1 LTSSRHNQATVSL
14 TIVVMAAGMG
24 SRFGGPKQLE
34 PVGPSSETLIDYA
47 LFDAHRAGFDRAV
60 LVIRDEIAAPIAP
73 VTARHGSR
81 LRVTTARQ
89 LTAPHMPRGTVGA
102 VLAASDQIDG
112 AFVAL
117 NADDFYGADP
127 YRRAAAFLHDGLVP
141 ADTHAVVALPLAATL
156 SPHGAVVRAVC
167 DTNGDALVR
176 LDEIRG
182 LERRGSAIVAGDRR
196 FTGRERVSMNF
207 WAFQPG
213 MLPLLAREFERFA
226 RAHDARH
233 ELPLPVAVDA
243 LIADGCA
250 RVRVLDASGPWI
262 GLTHASDLPA
272 VREAL
277 GQATAR
283 GEYPTPLW

>member
-1 LTSSRHNQATVSL
+1 VSL
-14 TIVVMAAGMG
+14 TIVVMAAGLG

-47 LFDAHRAGFDRAV
+47 LFDAQRAGFDRAV
-60 LVIRDEIAAPIAP
+60 LVIRDELASAVAPI
-73 VTARHGSR
+73 VARHGSR
-81 LRVTTARQ
+81 LRVTAVRQRTAQ
-89 LTAPHMPRGTVGA
+89 HIARGTVGA
-102 VLAASDQIDG
+102 VLAAGDQIDG
-112 AFVAL
+112 FFAAL
-117 NADDFYGADP
+117 NADDFYGAEP
-127 YRRAAAFLHDGLVP
+127 YRRAAAFLHDGHIP
-141 ADTHAVVALPLAATL
+141 TDTHAVVALPLDATL

-182 LERRGSAIVAGDRR
+182 LERRGGAIVAGDRR

-213 MLPLLAREFERFA
+213 ILPLLAREFERFA

-272 VREAL
+272 VRDALREA
-277 GQATAR
+277 AAR
-283 GEYPTPLW
+283 GDYATPLW